1 MISPVPQNTA
11 SSSSTNVC
19 LVSCRKVLAQ
29 IEKTKSAILAEFRG
43 ILQAQEQFL
52 RLALNEAEAL
62 AWETEYPHLVFPIL
76 ATEKARAVVEWHTR
90 QRSLNPTHSSR
101 ELAR

>member
-1 MISPVPQNTA
+1 MIPPVSQNTA
-11 SSSSTNVC
+11 RPPSANVC
-19 LVSCRKVLAQ
+19 LVSCRRVLAQ
-29 IEKTKSAILAEFRG
+29 IEKTKSAILGEFRG

-76 ATEKARAVVEWHTR
+76 ATEKARAVVEWYRR
-90 QRSLNPTHSSR
+90 QRSLNPTPSR
-101 ELAR
+101 PEFTP